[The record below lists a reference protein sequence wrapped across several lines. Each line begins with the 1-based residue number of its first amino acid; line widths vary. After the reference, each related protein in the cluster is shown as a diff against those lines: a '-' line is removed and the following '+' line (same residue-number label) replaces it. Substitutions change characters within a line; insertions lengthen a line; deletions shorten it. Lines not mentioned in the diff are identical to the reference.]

1 MKKKKTPKRKQL
13 QYVKHTS
20 KHTLPSVYLFLF
32 PLQQQQKK
40 PLKKVQ
46 TTASQKMKQAG
57 RAFPSSCLTSN
68 FHYHQCLFFTLDFAY
83 ERAVFPGK
91 ISPFVKMPCQVG
103 EKGRKL
109 TRRESEV
116 SQTSVGKLLFL
127 FYSRVNV
134 LG

>member
-1 MKKKKTPKRKQL
+1 MLSTQANTLCLLSTFFFSLFNNNKKT
-13 QYVKHTS
+13 S
-20 KHTLPSVYLFLF
+20 
-32 PLQQQQKK
+32 QKG
-40 PLKKVQ
+40 
-46 TTASQKMKQAG
+46 ANNANSQKMKQAG